1 MKGILSPL
9 PELEAS
15 LFISSETVTLT
26 KFLSVQVTSE
36 ITAKQTNGNQSS
48 PRGGEAGE
56 GEKKKEPTHVE
67 EGALPRASWALCISN
82 FILKREHEMDII
94 FLTDKE
100 PEALTLGC
108 I

>member
-9 PELEAS
+9 PEFEAS

-48 PRGGEAGE
+48 PGGGEAGE
-56 GEKKKEPTHVE
+56 GEKKKNPPMLRKVLYQGHHGHFAYLT
-67 EGALPRASWALCISN
+67 SSSN
-82 FILKREHEMDII
+82 VSMRW
-94 FLTDKE
+94 
-100 PEALTLGC
+100 TLSSLQ
-108 I
+108 IRSLRL